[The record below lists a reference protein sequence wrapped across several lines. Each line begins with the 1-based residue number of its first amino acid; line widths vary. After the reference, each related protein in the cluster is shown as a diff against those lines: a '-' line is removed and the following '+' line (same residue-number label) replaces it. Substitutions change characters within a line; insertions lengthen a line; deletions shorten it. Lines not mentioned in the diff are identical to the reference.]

1 MFGPL
6 WTFSSVRPSS
16 LGDFCWLWSSN
27 SERVRKGTCG
37 TLALRRRVYL
47 ASSAAPAPS
56 PASLSGAESEP
67 Q

>member
-56 PASLSGAESEP
+56 AASSGAESDP